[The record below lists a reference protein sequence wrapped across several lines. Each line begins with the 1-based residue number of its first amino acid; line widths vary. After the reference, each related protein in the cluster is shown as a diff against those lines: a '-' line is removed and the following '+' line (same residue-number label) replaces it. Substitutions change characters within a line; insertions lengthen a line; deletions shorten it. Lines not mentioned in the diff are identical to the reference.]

1 MKDVELN
8 RENSKKPDDV
18 GWSFG
23 SNGDRP
29 TTKKS
34 VAGGRVRPQEKGQNI
49 LGSQHHLRMTQ
60 ERRGRRKSGKKK
72 LAIICW
78 PHPFIKVTL
87 KNNVQHDYYPIIQT
101 SQLI

>member
-1 MKDVELN
+1 MRGRNNLKEVELN

-34 VAGGRVRPQEKGQNI
+34 VAGGTVRPQEKGQNI
-49 LGSQHHLRMTQ
+49 FKIGSQHHLRMTQ
-60 ERRGRRKSGKKK
+60 ERWGGGGKVDEKS
-72 LAIICW
+72 W
-78 PHPFIKVTL
+78 PLYVG
-87 KNNVQHDYYPIIQT
+87 
-101 SQLI
+101 LILL